1 MENAEE
7 RMKRARE
14 VRFLLLDVDGVM
26 TDGTLYLTD
35 SGGEMKGFHIHDGFG
50 IHQLQ
55 KSGIPIGIITGRAS
69 EVVSLRARELGISE
83 VHQGAVEKI
92 IVYDGLLQKY
102 GLKDSE
108 VAYVG
113 DDLIDLPILER
124 VGLAVAVANAV
135 PEVKKRV
142 HWITEKPGGRGA
154 VREVTDFLMSSR
166 GIH

>member
-1 MENAEE
+1 
-7 RMKRARE
+7 MKRARQ

-26 TDGTLYLTD
+26 TDGTIYLTD
-35 SGGEMKGFHIHDGFG
+35 SGKEMKGFHIHDGFG

-55 KSGIPIGIITGRAS
+55 KSGVTIGIITGRAS

-83 VHQGAVEKI
+83 VHQDAVDKI
-92 IVYDGLLQKY
+92 IVYDDLLQKY

-108 VAYVG
+108 MAYVG

-142 HWITEKPGGRGA
+142 HWITEKSGGQGA

-166 GIH
+166 GTH